1 MASIILIL
9 GGGAIE
15 LPQPSSSE
23 ATVDL
28 SFWWLFPVAIVI
40 AVANGAGIGGATF
53 FSPLFVIVLGLDPA
67 TAVGVALGTEMFGFG
82 SGVVAHARAGAIDWK
97 VVRLLVTAS
106 VPMAVVG
113 SLLAGFAPE
122 QALKLLLAF
131 GLTGIA
137 LVFIRHHDAP
147 TMTAEIASG
156 EGVVDPAFSSR
167 IVLADQS
174 VYEYEVCRPAIGRT
188 GAGIGGLFVGLISTG
203 LGEAN
208 SYTLVQ
214 RCRIPPR
221 VAVAV
226 SVTTV
231 AITALAA
238 AVAHAVGFL
247 SNPAADYSLIGAL
260 LIFTVP
266 GVLIGGQ
273 LGPFVL
279 GRLNE
284 KTLLRSL
291 GWLFLVVAALT
302 AFEAIAS

>member
-1 MASIILIL
+1 VD
-9 GGGAIE
+9 
-15 LPQPSSSE
+15 PS
-23 ATVDL
+23 L
-28 SFWWLFPVAIVI
+28 WWLFPVAILI
-40 AVANGAGIGGATF
+40 AAVANGAGIGGATF
-53 FSPLFVIVLGLDPA
+53 FSPLFIIVLGLEPA

-82 SGVVAHARAGAIDWK
+82 SGVVAHGRAGAIDWK
-97 VVRLLVTAS
+97 VVRLLATAS
-106 VPMAVVG
+106 VPMAVLG

-122 QALKLLLAF
+122 QTLKLLLAF

-137 LVFIRHHDAP
+137 LAFIRHHDAP

-156 EGVVDPAFSSR
+156 VEVVDPAFSSR

-174 VYEYEVCRPAIGRT
+174 VYEYQVCRPVIGWT
-188 GAGIGGLFVGLISTG
+188 GAGIGGLLVGLISTG

-208 SYTLVQ
+208 SYTLVK

-238 AVAHAVGFL
+238 AVIHAIEFATD
-247 SNPAADYSLIGAL
+247 PAADFALIGSL
-260 LIFTVP
+260 LMFTVP
-266 GVLIGGQ
+266 GVVIGGQ

-284 KTLLRSL
+284 KTLIRSL
-291 GWLFLVVAALT
+291 GWLFLAVAALT
-302 AFEAIAS
+302 AFEAFTR

>member
-1 MASIILIL
+1 VD
-9 GGGAIE
+9 
-15 LPQPSSSE
+15 PS
-23 ATVDL
+23 L
-28 SFWWLFPVAIVI
+28 WWLFPVAILI
-40 AVANGAGIGGATF
+40 AAVANGAGIGGATF
-53 FSPLFVIVLGLDPA
+53 FSPLFIIVLGLEPA

-82 SGVVAHARAGAIDWK
+82 SGVVAHGRAGAIDWK
-97 VVRLLVTAS
+97 VVRLLATAS
-106 VPMAVVG
+106 VPMAVLG

-122 QALKLLLAF
+122 QTLKLLLAF

-137 LVFIRHHDAP
+137 LAFIRHHDAP

-156 EGVVDPAFSSR
+156 VEVVDPAFSSR

-174 VYEYEVCRPAIGRT
+174 VYEYQVCRPVIGWT
-188 GAGIGGLFVGLISTG
+188 GAGIGGLLVGLISTG

-208 SYTLVQ
+208 SYTLVK

-238 AVAHAVGFL
+238 AVIHAIEFATD
-247 SNPAADYSLIGAL
+247 PAADFALIGSL
-260 LIFTVP
+260 LMFTVP
-266 GVLIGGQ
+266 GVVIGGQ

-284 KTLLRSL
+284 KTLIRSL
-291 GWLFLVVAALT
+291 GWLFLAVAALT
-302 AFEAIAS
+302 GFEAFTR